1 MSVITFQQLDISD
14 INKIREIEGII
25 GITIDINKEDNSNEF
40 DKYIYTEKDNQI
52 GSIFLIQCLRD
63 IKTCNVIWLNA
74 DLSKKSLIKD
84 ATNYALEILG
94 MEEAFINVAN
104 NNPNLIK
111 YLEKNG
117 FESLGEE
124 DGNIIFLKE
133 KTEELSQDISDK
145 IEDVAMKKASEM
157 IRYNRKRRIK
167 KLRLKR
173 NKERRLLAKRAEQRK
188 ELIDFIEKIR
198 YQSTLLKNKVKCEK
212 KRIENMFDEKIKQ
225 VKKLS
230 KERTDIIKERLKKKS
245 ILYKRIVDAYPN
257 FELLMKMKLYL
268 DKKELKKKEKENALK
283 NKIK

>member
-14 INKIREIEGII
+14 INKIREIEKII
-25 GITIDINKEDNSNEF
+25 GMTIDINKEDNSNEF

-111 YLEKNG
+111 YLEKNE

-133 KTEELSQDISDK
+133 KTEE
-145 IEDVAMKKASEM
+145 
-157 IRYNRKRRIK
+157 
-167 KLRLKR
+167 
-173 NKERRLLAKRAEQRK
+173 
-188 ELIDFIEKIR
+188 
-198 YQSTLLKNKVKCEK
+198 
-212 KRIENMFDEKIKQ
+212 Q
-225 VKKLS
+225 VK
-230 KERTDIIKERLKKKS
+230 S
-245 ILYKRIVDAYPN
+245 ITI
-257 FELLMKMKLYL
+257 
-268 DKKELKKKEKENALK
+268 
-283 NKIK
+283 

>member
-14 INKIREIEGII
+14 INKIREIEKII

-52 GSIFLIQCLRD
+52 DSIFLIQCLRD

-74 DLSKKSLIKD
+74 DLSRKSIIKD

-111 YLEKNG
+111 YLEKNE

-133 KTEELSQDISDK
+133 KTEE
-145 IEDVAMKKASEM
+145 
-157 IRYNRKRRIK
+157 
-167 KLRLKR
+167 
-173 NKERRLLAKRAEQRK
+173 
-188 ELIDFIEKIR
+188 
-198 YQSTLLKNKVKCEK
+198 
-212 KRIENMFDEKIKQ
+212 Q
-225 VKKLS
+225 VK
-230 KERTDIIKERLKKKS
+230 S
-245 ILYKRIVDAYPN
+245 ITI
-257 FELLMKMKLYL
+257 
-268 DKKELKKKEKENALK
+268 
-283 NKIK
+283 

>member
-14 INKIREIEGII
+14 INKIRELEKII
-25 GITIDINKEDNSNEF
+25 GITIEKKEDNSNEF

-52 GSIFLIQCLRD
+52 DSIFLIQCLRD

-74 DLSKKSLIKD
+74 DLSRKSIIKD

-133 KTEELSQDISDK
+133 KTEE
-145 IEDVAMKKASEM
+145 
-157 IRYNRKRRIK
+157 
-167 KLRLKR
+167 
-173 NKERRLLAKRAEQRK
+173 
-188 ELIDFIEKIR
+188 
-198 YQSTLLKNKVKCEK
+198 
-212 KRIENMFDEKIKQ
+212 Q
-225 VKKLS
+225 VK
-230 KERTDIIKERLKKKS
+230 S
-245 ILYKRIVDAYPN
+245 ITI
-257 FELLMKMKLYL
+257 
-268 DKKELKKKEKENALK
+268 
-283 NKIK
+283 

>member
-14 INKIREIEGII
+14 INKIREIEKII
-25 GITIDINKEDNSNEF
+25 GITIDINKDDNSNEF

-52 GSIFLIQCLRD
+52 DSIFLIQCLRD

-111 YLEKNG
+111 YLEKNE

-133 KTEELSQDISDK
+133 KTEE
-145 IEDVAMKKASEM
+145 
-157 IRYNRKRRIK
+157 
-167 KLRLKR
+167 
-173 NKERRLLAKRAEQRK
+173 
-188 ELIDFIEKIR
+188 
-198 YQSTLLKNKVKCEK
+198 
-212 KRIENMFDEKIKQ
+212 Q
-225 VKKLS
+225 VK
-230 KERTDIIKERLKKKS
+230 S
-245 ILYKRIVDAYPN
+245 ITI
-257 FELLMKMKLYL
+257 
-268 DKKELKKKEKENALK
+268 
-283 NKIK
+283 

>member
-52 GSIFLIQCLRD
+52 DSVFLIQCLRD

-74 DLSKKSLIKD
+74 DLSKKSIIKD

-133 KTEELSQDISDK
+133 KTEE
-145 IEDVAMKKASEM
+145 
-157 IRYNRKRRIK
+157 
-167 KLRLKR
+167 
-173 NKERRLLAKRAEQRK
+173 
-188 ELIDFIEKIR
+188 
-198 YQSTLLKNKVKCEK
+198 
-212 KRIENMFDEKIKQ
+212 Q
-225 VKKLS
+225 VK
-230 KERTDIIKERLKKKS
+230 S
-245 ILYKRIVDAYPN
+245 ITI
-257 FELLMKMKLYL
+257 
-268 DKKELKKKEKENALK
+268 
-283 NKIK
+283 

>member
-14 INKIREIEGII
+14 INKIREIEKII
-25 GITIDINKEDNSNEF
+25 GMTIDINKEDNSNEF

-133 KTEELSQDISDK
+133 KTEE
-145 IEDVAMKKASEM
+145 
-157 IRYNRKRRIK
+157 
-167 KLRLKR
+167 
-173 NKERRLLAKRAEQRK
+173 
-188 ELIDFIEKIR
+188 
-198 YQSTLLKNKVKCEK
+198 
-212 KRIENMFDEKIKQ
+212 Q
-225 VKKLS
+225 VK
-230 KERTDIIKERLKKKS
+230 S
-245 ILYKRIVDAYPN
+245 ITI
-257 FELLMKMKLYL
+257 
-268 DKKELKKKEKENALK
+268 
-283 NKIK
+283 

>member
-1 MSVITFQQLDISD
+1 MGVITFQQLDISD

-52 GSIFLIQCLRD
+52 DSIFLIQCLRD

-74 DLSKKSLIKD
+74 DLSRKSIIKD

-133 KTEELSQDISDK
+133 KTEE
-145 IEDVAMKKASEM
+145 
-157 IRYNRKRRIK
+157 
-167 KLRLKR
+167 
-173 NKERRLLAKRAEQRK
+173 
-188 ELIDFIEKIR
+188 
-198 YQSTLLKNKVKCEK
+198 
-212 KRIENMFDEKIKQ
+212 Q
-225 VKKLS
+225 VK
-230 KERTDIIKERLKKKS
+230 S
-245 ILYKRIVDAYPN
+245 ITI
-257 FELLMKMKLYL
+257 
-268 DKKELKKKEKENALK
+268 
-283 NKIK
+283 

>member
-14 INKIREIEGII
+14 INKIREIEKII
-25 GITIDINKEDNSNEF
+25 GMTIDINKEDNSNEF

-74 DLSKKSLIKD
+74 DLSRKSIIKD

-133 KTEELSQDISDK
+133 KTEE
-145 IEDVAMKKASEM
+145 
-157 IRYNRKRRIK
+157 
-167 KLRLKR
+167 
-173 NKERRLLAKRAEQRK
+173 
-188 ELIDFIEKIR
+188 
-198 YQSTLLKNKVKCEK
+198 
-212 KRIENMFDEKIKQ
+212 Q
-225 VKKLS
+225 VK
-230 KERTDIIKERLKKKS
+230 S
-245 ILYKRIVDAYPN
+245 ITI
-257 FELLMKMKLYL
+257 
-268 DKKELKKKEKENALK
+268 
-283 NKIK
+283 

>member
-14 INKIREIEGII
+14 INKIRELEKII
-25 GITIDINKEDNSNEF
+25 GITIEKKEDNSNEF

-52 GSIFLIQCLRD
+52 HSVFLIQCLRD

-111 YLEKNG
+111 YLEKND

-133 KTEELSQDISDK
+133 KTEEQ
-145 IEDVAMKKASEM
+145 
-157 IRYNRKRRIK
+157 
-167 KLRLKR
+167 LK
-173 NKERRLLAKRAEQRK
+173 
-188 ELIDFIEKIR
+188 
-198 YQSTLLKNKVKCEK
+198 
-212 KRIENMFDEKIKQ
+212 
-225 VKKLS
+225 S
-230 KERTDIIKERLKKKS
+230 KTI
-245 ILYKRIVDAYPN
+245 
-257 FELLMKMKLYL
+257 
-268 DKKELKKKEKENALK
+268 
-283 NKIK
+283 

>member
-14 INKIREIEGII
+14 INKIREIEKII
-25 GITIDINKEDNSNEF
+25 GMTIDINKEDNSNEF

-52 GSIFLIQCLRD
+52 DSIFLIQCLRD

-74 DLSKKSLIKD
+74 DLSRKSIIKD

-133 KTEELSQDISDK
+133 KTEE
-145 IEDVAMKKASEM
+145 
-157 IRYNRKRRIK
+157 
-167 KLRLKR
+167 
-173 NKERRLLAKRAEQRK
+173 
-188 ELIDFIEKIR
+188 
-198 YQSTLLKNKVKCEK
+198 
-212 KRIENMFDEKIKQ
+212 Q
-225 VKKLS
+225 VK
-230 KERTDIIKERLKKKS
+230 S
-245 ILYKRIVDAYPN
+245 ITI
-257 FELLMKMKLYL
+257 
-268 DKKELKKKEKENALK
+268 
-283 NKIK
+283 

>member
-52 GSIFLIQCLRD
+52 DSIFLIQCLRD

-74 DLSKKSLIKD
+74 DLSRKSIIKD

-133 KTEELSQDISDK
+133 KTEEQ
-145 IEDVAMKKASEM
+145 
-157 IRYNRKRRIK
+157 
-167 KLRLKR
+167 LK
-173 NKERRLLAKRAEQRK
+173 
-188 ELIDFIEKIR
+188 
-198 YQSTLLKNKVKCEK
+198 
-212 KRIENMFDEKIKQ
+212 
-225 VKKLS
+225 S
-230 KERTDIIKERLKKKS
+230 KTI
-245 ILYKRIVDAYPN
+245 
-257 FELLMKMKLYL
+257 
-268 DKKELKKKEKENALK
+268 
-283 NKIK
+283 

>member
-14 INKIREIEGII
+14 INKIREIEKII
-25 GITIDINKEDNSNEF
+25 GMTIDINKEDNSNEF

-52 GSIFLIQCLRD
+52 DSIFLIQCLRD

-133 KTEELSQDISDK
+133 KTEE
-145 IEDVAMKKASEM
+145 
-157 IRYNRKRRIK
+157 
-167 KLRLKR
+167 
-173 NKERRLLAKRAEQRK
+173 
-188 ELIDFIEKIR
+188 
-198 YQSTLLKNKVKCEK
+198 
-212 KRIENMFDEKIKQ
+212 Q
-225 VKKLS
+225 VK
-230 KERTDIIKERLKKKS
+230 S
-245 ILYKRIVDAYPN
+245 ITI
-257 FELLMKMKLYL
+257 
-268 DKKELKKKEKENALK
+268 
-283 NKIK
+283 

>member
-14 INKIREIEGII
+14 INKIREIEKII

-52 GSIFLIQCLRD
+52 HSVFLIQCLRD

-111 YLEKNG
+111 YLEKNE

-133 KTEELSQDISDK
+133 KTEE
-145 IEDVAMKKASEM
+145 
-157 IRYNRKRRIK
+157 
-167 KLRLKR
+167 
-173 NKERRLLAKRAEQRK
+173 
-188 ELIDFIEKIR
+188 
-198 YQSTLLKNKVKCEK
+198 
-212 KRIENMFDEKIKQ
+212 Q
-225 VKKLS
+225 VK
-230 KERTDIIKERLKKKS
+230 S
-245 ILYKRIVDAYPN
+245 ITI
-257 FELLMKMKLYL
+257 
-268 DKKELKKKEKENALK
+268 
-283 NKIK
+283 

>member
-52 GSIFLIQCLRD
+52 DSIFLIQCLRD

-74 DLSKKSLIKD
+74 DLSRKSIIKD

-133 KTEELSQDISDK
+133 KTEE
-145 IEDVAMKKASEM
+145 
-157 IRYNRKRRIK
+157 
-167 KLRLKR
+167 
-173 NKERRLLAKRAEQRK
+173 
-188 ELIDFIEKIR
+188 
-198 YQSTLLKNKVKCEK
+198 
-212 KRIENMFDEKIKQ
+212 Q
-225 VKKLS
+225 VK
-230 KERTDIIKERLKKKS
+230 S
-245 ILYKRIVDAYPN
+245 ITI
-257 FELLMKMKLYL
+257 
-268 DKKELKKKEKENALK
+268 
-283 NKIK
+283 

>member
-14 INKIREIEGII
+14 INKIREIESII
-25 GITIDINKEDNSNEF
+25 GITIEKKENDSNEF
-40 DKYIYTEKDNQI
+40 DKYIYTEKDNKI

-111 YLEKNG
+111 YLEKND

-133 KTEELSQDISDK
+133 KTEE
-145 IEDVAMKKASEM
+145 
-157 IRYNRKRRIK
+157 
-167 KLRLKR
+167 
-173 NKERRLLAKRAEQRK
+173 
-188 ELIDFIEKIR
+188 
-198 YQSTLLKNKVKCEK
+198 
-212 KRIENMFDEKIKQ
+212 Q
-225 VKKLS
+225 VK
-230 KERTDIIKERLKKKS
+230 S
-245 ILYKRIVDAYPN
+245 IAI
-257 FELLMKMKLYL
+257 
-268 DKKELKKKEKENALK
+268 
-283 NKIK
+283 

>member
-14 INKIREIEGII
+14 INKIREIEKII
-25 GITIDINKEDNSNEF
+25 GMTIDINKEDNSNEF

-52 GSIFLIQCLRD
+52 DSIFLIQCLRD

-111 YLEKNG
+111 YLEKNE

-133 KTEELSQDISDK
+133 KTEE
-145 IEDVAMKKASEM
+145 
-157 IRYNRKRRIK
+157 
-167 KLRLKR
+167 
-173 NKERRLLAKRAEQRK
+173 
-188 ELIDFIEKIR
+188 
-198 YQSTLLKNKVKCEK
+198 
-212 KRIENMFDEKIKQ
+212 Q
-225 VKKLS
+225 VK
-230 KERTDIIKERLKKKS
+230 S
-245 ILYKRIVDAYPN
+245 ITI
-257 FELLMKMKLYL
+257 
-268 DKKELKKKEKENALK
+268 
-283 NKIK
+283 

>member
-14 INKIREIEGII
+14 INKIREIEKII
-25 GITIDINKEDNSNEF
+25 GMTIDINKEDNSNEF

-52 GSIFLIQCLRD
+52 DSIFLIQCLRD

-74 DLSKKSLIKD
+74 DLSRKSLIKD

-133 KTEELSQDISDK
+133 KTEE
-145 IEDVAMKKASEM
+145 
-157 IRYNRKRRIK
+157 
-167 KLRLKR
+167 
-173 NKERRLLAKRAEQRK
+173 
-188 ELIDFIEKIR
+188 
-198 YQSTLLKNKVKCEK
+198 
-212 KRIENMFDEKIKQ
+212 Q
-225 VKKLS
+225 VK
-230 KERTDIIKERLKKKS
+230 S
-245 ILYKRIVDAYPN
+245 ITI
-257 FELLMKMKLYL
+257 
-268 DKKELKKKEKENALK
+268 
-283 NKIK
+283 

>member
-14 INKIREIEGII
+14 INKIREIESII
-25 GITIDINKEDNSNEF
+25 GITIEKKENDYNEF
-40 DKYIYTEKDNQI
+40 DKYIYIEKDNKI

-111 YLEKNG
+111 YLEKND

-133 KTEELSQDISDK
+133 KTEEQ
-145 IEDVAMKKASEM
+145 
-157 IRYNRKRRIK
+157 
-167 KLRLKR
+167 LK
-173 NKERRLLAKRAEQRK
+173 
-188 ELIDFIEKIR
+188 
-198 YQSTLLKNKVKCEK
+198 
-212 KRIENMFDEKIKQ
+212 
-225 VKKLS
+225 S
-230 KERTDIIKERLKKKS
+230 KTI
-245 ILYKRIVDAYPN
+245 
-257 FELLMKMKLYL
+257 
-268 DKKELKKKEKENALK
+268 
-283 NKIK
+283 

>member
-14 INKIREIEGII
+14 INKIREIESII
-25 GITIDINKEDNSNEF
+25 GITIEKKENDSNEF
-40 DKYIYTEKDNQI
+40 DKYIYIEKDNKI

-111 YLEKNG
+111 YLEKND

-133 KTEELSQDISDK
+133 KTEE
-145 IEDVAMKKASEM
+145 
-157 IRYNRKRRIK
+157 
-167 KLRLKR
+167 
-173 NKERRLLAKRAEQRK
+173 
-188 ELIDFIEKIR
+188 
-198 YQSTLLKNKVKCEK
+198 
-212 KRIENMFDEKIKQ
+212 Q
-225 VKKLS
+225 VK
-230 KERTDIIKERLKKKS
+230 S
-245 ILYKRIVDAYPN
+245 IAI
-257 FELLMKMKLYL
+257 
-268 DKKELKKKEKENALK
+268 
-283 NKIK
+283 

>member
-25 GITIDINKEDNSNEF
+25 GMTIDINKEDNSNEF

-52 GSIFLIQCLRD
+52 DSIFLIQCLRD

-74 DLSKKSLIKD
+74 DLSRKSIIKD

-111 YLEKNG
+111 YLEKNE

-133 KTEELSQDISDK
+133 KTEE
-145 IEDVAMKKASEM
+145 
-157 IRYNRKRRIK
+157 
-167 KLRLKR
+167 
-173 NKERRLLAKRAEQRK
+173 
-188 ELIDFIEKIR
+188 
-198 YQSTLLKNKVKCEK
+198 
-212 KRIENMFDEKIKQ
+212 Q
-225 VKKLS
+225 VK
-230 KERTDIIKERLKKKS
+230 S
-245 ILYKRIVDAYPN
+245 ITI
-257 FELLMKMKLYL
+257 
-268 DKKELKKKEKENALK
+268 
-283 NKIK
+283 

>member
-14 INKIREIEGII
+14 INKIREIESII
-25 GITIDINKEDNSNEF
+25 GITIEKKENDSNEF

-52 GSIFLIQCLRD
+52 DSVFLIQCLRD

-111 YLEKNG
+111 YLEKND

-133 KTEELSQDISDK
+133 KTEEQ
-145 IEDVAMKKASEM
+145 
-157 IRYNRKRRIK
+157 
-167 KLRLKR
+167 LK
-173 NKERRLLAKRAEQRK
+173 
-188 ELIDFIEKIR
+188 
-198 YQSTLLKNKVKCEK
+198 
-212 KRIENMFDEKIKQ
+212 
-225 VKKLS
+225 S
-230 KERTDIIKERLKKKS
+230 KTI
-245 ILYKRIVDAYPN
+245 
-257 FELLMKMKLYL
+257 
-268 DKKELKKKEKENALK
+268 
-283 NKIK
+283 

>member
-52 GSIFLIQCLRD
+52 DSIFLIQCLRD

-111 YLEKNG
+111 YLEKNE

-133 KTEELSQDISDK
+133 KTEE
-145 IEDVAMKKASEM
+145 
-157 IRYNRKRRIK
+157 
-167 KLRLKR
+167 
-173 NKERRLLAKRAEQRK
+173 
-188 ELIDFIEKIR
+188 
-198 YQSTLLKNKVKCEK
+198 
-212 KRIENMFDEKIKQ
+212 Q
-225 VKKLS
+225 VK
-230 KERTDIIKERLKKKS
+230 S
-245 ILYKRIVDAYPN
+245 ITI
-257 FELLMKMKLYL
+257 
-268 DKKELKKKEKENALK
+268 
-283 NKIK
+283 

>member
-14 INKIREIEGII
+14 INKTREIEKII

-52 GSIFLIQCLRD
+52 DSIFLIQCLRD

-74 DLSKKSLIKD
+74 DLSRKSIIKD

-133 KTEELSQDISDK
+133 KTEE
-145 IEDVAMKKASEM
+145 
-157 IRYNRKRRIK
+157 
-167 KLRLKR
+167 
-173 NKERRLLAKRAEQRK
+173 
-188 ELIDFIEKIR
+188 
-198 YQSTLLKNKVKCEK
+198 
-212 KRIENMFDEKIKQ
+212 Q
-225 VKKLS
+225 VK
-230 KERTDIIKERLKKKS
+230 S
-245 ILYKRIVDAYPN
+245 ITI
-257 FELLMKMKLYL
+257 
-268 DKKELKKKEKENALK
+268 
-283 NKIK
+283 

>member
-14 INKIREIEGII
+14 INKIREIEKII
-25 GITIDINKEDNSNEF
+25 GMTIDINKEDNSNEF

-52 GSIFLIQCLRD
+52 HSVFLIQCLRD

-111 YLEKNG
+111 YLEKNE

-133 KTEELSQDISDK
+133 KTEE
-145 IEDVAMKKASEM
+145 
-157 IRYNRKRRIK
+157 
-167 KLRLKR
+167 
-173 NKERRLLAKRAEQRK
+173 
-188 ELIDFIEKIR
+188 
-198 YQSTLLKNKVKCEK
+198 
-212 KRIENMFDEKIKQ
+212 Q
-225 VKKLS
+225 VK
-230 KERTDIIKERLKKKS
+230 S
-245 ILYKRIVDAYPN
+245 ITI
-257 FELLMKMKLYL
+257 
-268 DKKELKKKEKENALK
+268 
-283 NKIK
+283 

>member
-14 INKIREIEGII
+14 INKIREIEKII
-25 GITIDINKEDNSNEF
+25 GMTIDINKEDNSNEF

-52 GSIFLIQCLRD
+52 DSIFLIQCLRD

-111 YLEKNG
+111 YLEKND

-133 KTEELSQDISDK
+133 KTEEQ
-145 IEDVAMKKASEM
+145 
-157 IRYNRKRRIK
+157 
-167 KLRLKR
+167 LK
-173 NKERRLLAKRAEQRK
+173 
-188 ELIDFIEKIR
+188 
-198 YQSTLLKNKVKCEK
+198 
-212 KRIENMFDEKIKQ
+212 
-225 VKKLS
+225 S
-230 KERTDIIKERLKKKS
+230 KTI
-245 ILYKRIVDAYPN
+245 
-257 FELLMKMKLYL
+257 
-268 DKKELKKKEKENALK
+268 
-283 NKIK
+283 

>member
-14 INKIREIEGII
+14 INKIREIEKII
-25 GITIDINKEDNSNEF
+25 GMTIDINKEDNSNEF

-52 GSIFLIQCLRD
+52 HSVFLIQCLRD

-111 YLEKNG
+111 YLEKND

-133 KTEELSQDISDK
+133 KTEEQ
-145 IEDVAMKKASEM
+145 
-157 IRYNRKRRIK
+157 
-167 KLRLKR
+167 LK
-173 NKERRLLAKRAEQRK
+173 
-188 ELIDFIEKIR
+188 
-198 YQSTLLKNKVKCEK
+198 
-212 KRIENMFDEKIKQ
+212 
-225 VKKLS
+225 S
-230 KERTDIIKERLKKKS
+230 KTI
-245 ILYKRIVDAYPN
+245 
-257 FELLMKMKLYL
+257 
-268 DKKELKKKEKENALK
+268 
-283 NKIK
+283 

>member
-14 INKIREIEGII
+14 INKIREIEKII
-25 GITIDINKEDNSNEF
+25 GMTIDINKEDNSNEF

-111 YLEKNG
+111 KKKKNG

-133 KTEELSQDISDK
+133 KTEE
-145 IEDVAMKKASEM
+145 
-157 IRYNRKRRIK
+157 
-167 KLRLKR
+167 
-173 NKERRLLAKRAEQRK
+173 
-188 ELIDFIEKIR
+188 
-198 YQSTLLKNKVKCEK
+198 
-212 KRIENMFDEKIKQ
+212 Q
-225 VKKLS
+225 VK
-230 KERTDIIKERLKKKS
+230 S
-245 ILYKRIVDAYPN
+245 ITI
-257 FELLMKMKLYL
+257 
-268 DKKELKKKEKENALK
+268 
-283 NKIK
+283 

>member
-52 GSIFLIQCLRD
+52 DSIFLIQCLRD

-74 DLSKKSLIKD
+74 DLSRKSIIKD

-111 YLEKNG
+111 YLEKNE

-133 KTEELSQDISDK
+133 KTEE
-145 IEDVAMKKASEM
+145 
-157 IRYNRKRRIK
+157 
-167 KLRLKR
+167 
-173 NKERRLLAKRAEQRK
+173 
-188 ELIDFIEKIR
+188 
-198 YQSTLLKNKVKCEK
+198 
-212 KRIENMFDEKIKQ
+212 Q
-225 VKKLS
+225 VK
-230 KERTDIIKERLKKKS
+230 S
-245 ILYKRIVDAYPN
+245 ITI
-257 FELLMKMKLYL
+257 
-268 DKKELKKKEKENALK
+268 
-283 NKIK
+283 

>member
-14 INKIREIEGII
+14 INKIREIEKII

-52 GSIFLIQCLRD
+52 DSIFLIQCLRD

-74 DLSKKSLIKD
+74 DLSRKSIIKD

-133 KTEELSQDISDK
+133 KTEE
-145 IEDVAMKKASEM
+145 
-157 IRYNRKRRIK
+157 
-167 KLRLKR
+167 
-173 NKERRLLAKRAEQRK
+173 
-188 ELIDFIEKIR
+188 
-198 YQSTLLKNKVKCEK
+198 
-212 KRIENMFDEKIKQ
+212 Q
-225 VKKLS
+225 VK
-230 KERTDIIKERLKKKS
+230 S
-245 ILYKRIVDAYPN
+245 ITI
-257 FELLMKMKLYL
+257 
-268 DKKELKKKEKENALK
+268 
-283 NKIK
+283 

>member
-14 INKIREIEGII
+14 INKIREIEKII
-25 GITIDINKEDNSNEF
+25 GMTIDINKEDNSNEF

-111 YLEKNG
+111 YLEKND

-133 KTEELSQDISDK
+133 KTEEQ
-145 IEDVAMKKASEM
+145 
-157 IRYNRKRRIK
+157 
-167 KLRLKR
+167 LK
-173 NKERRLLAKRAEQRK
+173 
-188 ELIDFIEKIR
+188 
-198 YQSTLLKNKVKCEK
+198 
-212 KRIENMFDEKIKQ
+212 
-225 VKKLS
+225 S
-230 KERTDIIKERLKKKS
+230 KTI
-245 ILYKRIVDAYPN
+245 
-257 FELLMKMKLYL
+257 
-268 DKKELKKKEKENALK
+268 
-283 NKIK
+283 